1 MICEMVASIF
11 YVSLDDDG
19 SLATYCSRVKGY
31 ENDNY
36 DNDDDLVRMISRW
49 WNDLVSGDQQYHLK
63 QRQQQYGD
71 HRKYLKHNK
80 DISDAE

>member
-1 MICEMVASIF
+1 MICEMVASIL

-49 WNDLVSGDQQYHLK
+49 WNDLVSSESAIPSKTKAAAVWRSSQ
-63 QRQQQYGD
+63 
-71 HRKYLKHNK
+71 
-80 DISDAE
+80 IFEA